1 MSWRTV
7 VIDSK
12 SKLTYKNGY
21 LIVRSDE
28 VHMIHLSE
36 INTILISSTAV
47 AITSY
52 LVNELL
58 SRKIKIV
65 FCDEKTKPVGEVVSY
80 YGCHNSSKRVR
91 QQINWD
97 YDYAKE
103 VWTAII
109 KEKIKNQ
116 AKLLENYDEDG
127 SKKLYKYV
135 DQIRLFDSTNREGH
149 AAKVYFDDL
158 FGIDFTRTS
167 KSDINASLNYG
178 YSVLLSQFNKELVLN
193 GYLTQL
199 GIKHCNEFNPFN
211 LSSDLMEPFRPLVDK
226 IVRENCD
233 EIFDGSMRLKLV
245 DVLNHKVRIKNSNQY
260 VTNAISIYVKS
271 VIKAIEKKDI
281 SYLEFFEYE
290 L

>member
-7 VIDSK
+7 VIDSRA
-12 SKLTYKNGY
+12 KLTYKNGY

-65 FCDEKTKPVGEVVSY
+65 FCDEKRNPVGEVMSY

-135 DQIRLFDSTNREGH
+135 NQIRLFDSTNREGH
-149 AAKVYFDDL
+149 
-158 FGIDFTRTS
+158 
-167 KSDINASLNYG
+167 
-178 YSVLLSQFNKELVLN
+178 
-193 GYLTQL
+193 
-199 GIKHCNEFNPFN
+199 
-211 LSSDLMEPFRPLVDK
+211 
-226 IVRENCD
+226 
-233 EIFDGSMRLKLV
+233 
-245 DVLNHKVRIKNSNQY
+245 
-260 VTNAISIYVKS
+260 
-271 VIKAIEKKDI
+271 
-281 SYLEFFEYE
+281 
-290 L
+290 

>member
-7 VIDSK
+7 VIDSRA
-12 SKLTYKNGY
+12 KLTYKNGY

-65 FCDEKTKPVGEVVSY
+65 FCDEKRNPVGEVMSY

-158 FGIDFTRTS
+158 FGVDFTRTS

-178 YSVLLSQFNKELVLN
+178 YSILLSQFNKELVLN
-193 GYLTQL
+193 G
-199 GIKHCNEFNPFN
+199 
-211 LSSDLMEPFRPLVDK
+211 
-226 IVRENCD
+226 
-233 EIFDGSMRLKLV
+233 
-245 DVLNHKVRIKNSNQY
+245 
-260 VTNAISIYVKS
+260 
-271 VIKAIEKKDI
+271 
-281 SYLEFFEYE
+281 
-290 L
+290 